1 MILNLE
7 AELGK
12 VCFFLSNV
20 RPDRHY
26 NSLKCKFLPIII
38 AYC

>member
-7 AELGK
+7 AELSK

-26 NSLKCKFLPIII
+26 KLIEM
-38 AYC
+38 